1 MLEKIRALSPP
12 QRLVAGAA
20 LVSLLLTGLS
30 LADSRGLPRLRKL
43 DRDLLRQEQLNQQ
56 LRAENA
62 ALAKIVKSLSPPVN
76 DAALEKAAREQLGF
90 VRPDEV
96 VFKFE

>member
-20 LVSLLLTGLS
+20 LVSLVLTGLS
-30 LADSRGLPRLRKL
+30 LADSRGLTRLRKL
-43 DRDLLRQEQLNQQ
+43 DRDLARQEQVNRL
-56 LRAENA
+56 LREDNS
-62 ALAKIVKSLSPPVN
+62 ALAVTVKLLSPPVN

>member
-1 MLEKIRALSPP
+1 MLHSLRELSP
-12 QRLVAGAA
+12 QKKLVAGAA
-20 LVSLLLTGLS
+20 LVSATLVALS
-30 LADSRGLPRLRKL
+30 MADSRGLSRLHKL
-43 DRDLLRQEQLNQQ
+43 DRDLARQEQLNQQ

-62 ALAKIVKSLSPPVN
+62 ALARTVKLLSPPVN

>member
-1 MLEKIRALSPP
+1 MLQNLRALSPQ

-20 LVSLLLTGLS
+20 LLSLVLVVAS
-30 LADSRGLPRLRKL
+30 LADARGVTRLQRIEH
-43 DRDLLRQEQLNQQ
+43 DLARQELTNHQ
-56 LRAENA
+56 LREENL
-62 ALAKIVKSLSPPVN
+62 ALQKTVKSLSQPVN

-90 VRPDEV
+90 VREDEV

>member
-20 LVSLLLTGLS
+20 LVSLVLTGLS
-30 LADSRGLPRLRKL
+30 LSDSRGLTRLRKL
-43 DRDLLRQEQLNQQ
+43 DRDLARQEQLNQQ
-56 LRAENA
+56 LRDENA
-62 ALAKIVKSLSPPVN
+62 ALARTVKALSPPVN
-76 DAALEKAAREQLGF
+76 DAALEKAARDQLGF

>member
-1 MLEKIRALSPP
+1 MLQTIRELSPP

-20 LVSLLLTGLS
+20 LVSLALVGLS
-30 LADSRGLPRLRKL
+30 LADARGLTRLRKL
-43 DRDLLRQEQLNQQ
+43 DRDLARQEQLNQQ
-56 LRAENA
+56 LREENA
-62 ALAKIVKSLSPPVN
+62 ALAKTVKLLSPPVN

-90 VRPDEV
+90 VRQDEV

>member
-1 MLEKIRALSPP
+1 MLQKIRALSPP

-20 LVSLLLTGLS
+20 LVSLVLTGMS
-30 LADSRGLPRLRKL
+30 LADSRGLTRLRKL
-43 DRDLLRQEQLNQQ
+43 DRDLARQEQLNQQ
-56 LRAENA
+56 LRDENA
-62 ALAKIVKSLSPPVN
+62 ALARTIKLLSPPVN

>member
-1 MLEKIRALSPP
+1 MLQKLSALSPQ

-20 LVSLLLTGLS
+20 LLSLLLVIAS
-30 LADSRGLPRLRKL
+30 LADARGLSRLHRIEH
-43 DRDLLRQEQLNQQ
+43 DLSRQELANRQ
-56 LRAENA
+56 LRDENA
-62 ALAKIVKSLSPPVN
+62 ALARIVKSLSPPVN

-90 VRPDEV
+90 VREDEV

>member
-12 QRLVAGAA
+12 QRLIAGAT
-20 LVSLLLTGLS
+20 LVSLVLTGLS
-30 LADSRGLPRLRKL
+30 LADSRGLTRLRKL
-43 DRDLLRQEQLNQQ
+43 DRDLARQEQVNRL
-56 LRAENA
+56 LREDNA
-62 ALAKIVKSLSPPVN
+62 ALAVTVKLLSPPVN
-76 DAALEKAAREQLGF
+76 AAALEKAAREQLGF

>member
-20 LVSLLLTGLS
+20 LVSLALTGLS
-30 LADSRGLPRLRKL
+30 LADSRGLARLGKL
-43 DRDLLRQEQLNQQ
+43 DRDLARQEQLNQQ
-56 LRAENA
+56 LRDENA
-62 ALAKIVKSLSPPVN
+62 ALAKTVKSLSPPVN

>member
-1 MLEKIRALSPP
+1 MLEKILALSPP

-20 LVSLLLTGLS
+20 LVSLVLTGLS
-30 LADSRGLPRLRKL
+30 LADSRGLARLRKL
-43 DRDLLRQEQLNQQ
+43 DRDLARQEQLNQQ
-56 LRAENA
+56 LRDENA
-62 ALAKIVKSLSPPVN
+62 ALARTVKSLSPPVN

>member
-1 MLEKIRALSPP
+1 VLEKIRALSPP

-20 LVSLLLTGLS
+20 LVSLVLTGLS
-30 LADSRGLPRLRKL
+30 LADSRGLARLGKL
-43 DRDLLRQEQLNQQ
+43 DRDLARQEQLNQQ
-56 LRAENA
+56 LRDENA
-62 ALAKIVKSLSPPVN
+62 ALARTVKALSPPVN